1 MIAPVRRRMLN
12 DLTLQCY
19 CIDSSAAMTA
29 MLAED
34 AKDQSNGTDAAFFID
49 PSEEREPNTAVT
61 SRR

>member
-1 MIAPVRRRMLN
+1 MLN
-12 DLTLQCY
+12 DLTLECY
-19 CIDSSAAMTA
+19 CVDSSAAMTA

-34 AKDQSNGTDAAFFID
+34 AKDQSDGTDAAFFID